1 MGIVAVYSA
10 KGGVGKTTI
19 AVDLAWR
26 MARAGRSTVL
36 WDLDPQGGSAFL
48 LGEDQ
53 PVLPRAASLFQREG
67 SPRRQVRPTRWANLS
82 LLHADDSLRT
92 LPMQLAR
99 LGRRN
104 RLASLGRELL
114 NDHQRLVLDCPPHQ
128 NEVSEQVITAADL
141 IVVPLPPSPLA
152 ARALDL
158 LVRDIA
164 RIDRRH
170 APILPL
176 ISMYDPRRKAHREAR
191 EGTMARF
198 PVIPQSSQIE
208 QAAFRREPVGAFAGG
223 SAAGQ
228 ALGQVWRAVEGKL
241 AERRATPAPAVA
253 A

>member
-26 MARAGRSTVL
+26 MARAGLSTVL

-67 SPRRQVRPTRWANLS
+67 SPRRQVRPTRWDNLS
-82 LLHADDSLRT
+82 LLQADDSLRA
-92 LPMQLAR
+92 LPLQLAR

-128 NEVSEQVITAADL
+128 NEVSDQIITAADL
-141 IVVPLPPSPLA
+141 IVLPLPPSPLA

-176 ISMYDPRRKAHREAR
+176 ISMYDARRKAHREVR
-191 EGTMARF
+191 EGAMARF

-208 QAAFRREPVGAFAGG
+208 QGAFRREPVGVFAGG

-228 ALGQVWRAVEGKL
+228 ALAAVWRSVEDKL
-241 AERRATPAPAVA
+241 AERRAVPAPAA
-253 A
+253 AA